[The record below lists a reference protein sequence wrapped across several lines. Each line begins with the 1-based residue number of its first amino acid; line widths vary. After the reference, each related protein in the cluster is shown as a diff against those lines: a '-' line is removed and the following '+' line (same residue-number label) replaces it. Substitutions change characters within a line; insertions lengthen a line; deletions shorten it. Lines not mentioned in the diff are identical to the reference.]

1 MGNFAT
7 APADKKA
14 IARRTAKMML
24 EIKAI
29 HFNAET
35 PFFFT
40 SGWASPVYVDCRKI
54 ISYPRLRSG
63 LMDFAS
69 SVILSE
75 IGYEA
80 IDSVAGG
87 ETAGIPFAA
96 WIADRLMLPMQYI
109 RKKAKGFGRNAQ
121 IEGDLLEGTRTLLV
135 EDLATDGGSKVN
147 FCNALRKAG
156 AKVEHCFVLFYY
168 DIFPES
174 KGHLGNLGVK
184 LHHLTTWWDV
194 LEVAEESG
202 HFDKSVLR
210 EVRSFLNEP
219 SQWSASHGR
228 IADFDPAPKQTEK
241 APPAVLRTGSHG

>member
-1 MGNFAT
+1 MGNFSSSLT
-7 APADKKA
+7 EKKA
-14 IARRTAKMML
+14 IARQTAKMML
-24 EIKAI
+24 EIGAI
-29 HFNAET
+29 HFNADS

-63 LMDFAS
+63 LMDFS
-69 SVILSE
+69 CSVILSE
-75 IGYEA
+75 IGYES
-80 IDSVAGG
+80 IDNVAGG

-96 WIADRLMLPMQYI
+96 WIADKLMLPMQYI

-121 IEGDLLEGTRTLLV
+121 IEGDLLEGARTLLV
-135 EDLATDGGSKVN
+135 EDLATDGRSKVN
-147 FCNALRKAG
+147 FCNALRVAG
-156 AKVEHCFVLFYY
+156 AKVDHCFVLFYY

-174 KGHLGNLGVK
+174 KGHLQDLGVK
-184 LHHLTTWWDV
+184 LHHLATWWDV

-219 SQWSASHGR
+219 SKWSAAHGG
-228 IADFDPAPKQTEK
+228 IADFGSVPKQTEE
-241 APPAVLRTGSHG
+241 PPSALPSHG